1 MPVILSGCRL
11 AYVDPM
17 ARLFYDEKDRFYR
30 EVKTIDLRKEKGFK
44 NFADLDYYKNL
55 PCVHRFDGKSN
66 YQGTMFRFPFRDL
79 SSGNP
84 NPLSNNYFNRE
95 KINGL
100 ISAFKAEA
108 AAMLVF
114 LKNVNKITFEVL
126 EGTSIIDSYVV
137 VASQPYID
145 KCKQDRKMFIENIKN
160 EVQKGTFSPHHL
172 TYKLTIKE
180 ISKIQ
185 KEPKEYLYCL
195 SEIFGCEYD
204 GEFMGMVKDTDLA
217 YVPLVGLA
225 YKLNE
230 PHSHGHIFCG
240 LPLPLSKKSL
250 TGLPVHINGYF
261 ALGPDRKDL
270 KWKSI
275 STEKSD
281 DKSVM
286 WNETLLRSLAPVAY
300 LNLVNFLIDLKLPSD
315 QIYNAWPC
323 SENVNPKWR
332 IFLAEFY
339 SRLMKERCIY
349 SDAIQTWN
357 LPSEVKYLRK
367 EYFKKHSEFKV
378 IYNYLM
384 LVEYNFAVV
393 PDNVF
398 VDIQSPFVMERTIIQ
413 NLVANHID
421 IYSSFPKEE
430 QNILFSYIIR
440 DQKDARKF
448 LDKLPLRM
456 AQGSSLRLKCYY
468 TEQIYLPVYPYTKEF
483 LPNYDRVIDA
493 AFYSKENIQ
502 VLQAIG
508 RAGMFPLILSW
519 NYFFEILGTSN
530 LIGFL
535 QTRLN
540 AKILRLS

>member
-1 MPVILSGCRL
+1 
-11 AYVDPM
+11 M

-30 EVKTIDLRKEKGFK
+30 EVKTIDLRKEKSFK
-44 NFADLDYYKNL
+44 NFADLEYYKNL
-55 PCVHRFDGKSN
+55 PGAHRFDVKSN

-79 SSGNP
+79 PSQNP
-84 NPLSNNYFNRE
+84 NPLSNNYFNLD

-108 AAMLVF
+108 ATMLVF

-126 EGTSIIDSYVV
+126 DGTAVIDSYVV
-137 VASQPYID
+137 VASQLYIG
-145 KCKQDRKMFIENIKN
+145 KCKQDRKTFIENIKN
-160 EVQKGTFSPHHL
+160 EVQEGTFSPHHL
-172 TYKLTIKE
+172 TYKLIIKE
-180 ISKIQ
+180 ISEFQ
-185 KEPKEYLYCL
+185 KEPKEYHYCL
-195 SEIFGCEYD
+195 SEVFGCEYD
-204 GEFMGMVKDTDLA
+204 GEFMRMVKDTDLA

-230 PHSHGHIFCG
+230 PHSYGHIFCG
-240 LPLPLSKKSL
+240 LPLPLSKESL

-286 WNETLLRSLAPVAY
+286 WNEALLRNLTPVAY
-300 LNLVNFLIDLKLPSD
+300 LNLAKFLIDLKLPSD
-315 QIYNAWPC
+315 QVYNAWPRN
-323 SENVNPKWR
+323 EGVNPKWK
-332 IFLAEFY
+332 IFLAEVY

-349 SDAIQTWN
+349 SDATQTWN

-384 LVEYNFAVV
+384 FLEYNFAVV

-398 VDIQSPFVMERTIIQ
+398 VDIQNPFVMERTIIQ

-421 IYSSFPKEE
+421 IYSNFSREE
-430 QNILFSYIIR
+430 QNILFSYLIR
-440 DQKDARKF
+440 DQEDAIKF
-448 LDKLPLRM
+448 LDRLPLRM
-456 AQGSSLRLKCYY
+456 TQGSPLRLTYYY

-483 LPNYDRVIDA
+483 LLNYDRVIDA
-493 AFYSKENIQ
+493 TFYSKENIQ

-508 RAGMFPLILSW
+508 RAGIFPLIVSC
-519 NYFFEILGTSN
+519 NYFFKILNTSS
-530 LIGFL
+530 LAGFL
-535 QTRLN
+535 QEHLTL
-540 AKILRLS
+540 

>member
-11 AYVDPM
+11 VYIDPM
-17 ARLFYDEKDRFYR
+17 ARLFYDEKERFYR
-30 EVKTIDLRKEKGFK
+30 EVKTIDLRKEKSFK

-55 PCVHRFDGKSN
+55 PRVHRFDGKSN

-79 SSGNP
+79 PSRNP
-84 NPLSNNYFNRE
+84 NPLSNNYFNLE
-95 KINGL
+95 KVNGL

-126 EGTSIIDSYVV
+126 DGTAIIDSYVV

-145 KCKQDRKMFIENIKN
+145 KCKQDRKTFIESIKN

-172 TYKLTIKE
+172 TYKLIIKE
-180 ISKIQ
+180 ISKSQ
-185 KEPKEYLYCL
+185 KEPKEYHYCL
-195 SEIFGCEYD
+195 SEVFGYEYD
-204 GEFMGMVKDTDLA
+204 GEFMRMVKDTDLA

-240 LPLPLSKKSL
+240 LPLPLSKESL

-286 WNETLLRSLAPVAY
+286 WNEALLRNLAPVAY
-300 LNLVNFLIDLKLPSD
+300 LNLVKSLIDLKLPSN

-323 SENVNPKWR
+323 SESVNPKWR
-332 IFLAEFY
+332 IFLAEVY
-339 SRLMKERCIY
+339 SRLIKERCIY

-367 EYFKKHSEFKV
+367 EYFKEHSEFKV

-384 LVEYNFAVV
+384 LVGYDFAVV

-413 NLVANHID
+413 SLVANHID
-421 IYSSFPKEE
+421 IYSSFSKEE
-430 QNILFSYIIR
+430 QNLLFSYLIR
-440 DQKDARKF
+440 DQEDARKF
-448 LDKLPLRM
+448 LDRLPLRM
-456 AQGSSLRLKCYY
+456 AQGSPLKLTCYC
-468 TEQIYLPVYPYTKEF
+468 TEKIYLPVHPYTKEF
-483 LPNYDRVIDA
+483 LPHYDGIINA
-493 AFYSKENIQ
+493 TFYSQENIQ

-508 RAGMFPLILSW
+508 RAGMFSLIVSC
-519 NYFFEILGTSN
+519 NYFFQILDTNN
-530 LIGFL
+530 LAGFL
-535 QTRLN
+535 QERLT
-540 AKILRLS
+540 L